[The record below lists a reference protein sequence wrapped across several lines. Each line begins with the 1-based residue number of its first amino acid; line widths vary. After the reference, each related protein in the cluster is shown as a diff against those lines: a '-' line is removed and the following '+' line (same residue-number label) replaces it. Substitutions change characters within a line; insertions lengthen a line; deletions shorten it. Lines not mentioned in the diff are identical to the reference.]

1 MSERFILLLADGYAL
16 GADNNQWMLL
26 RPRKRHAET
35 VWQPVAY
42 IASTKTDLLLSMAEK
57 DIQLTE
63 DAQVRLNGLP
73 ERFLDW
79 RPAMRNPATARSA
92 A

>member
-1 MSERFILLLADGYAL
+1 MAHRVLFPPSDGKVL
-16 GADNNQWMLL
+16 GADNNRWMLL
-26 RPRKRHAET
+26 RGRKRHAET
-35 VWQPVAY
+35 VLATCRL

-63 DAQVRLNGLP
+63 DAQARLNGLP

>member
-1 MSERFILLLADGYAL
+1 MADRFLFALSDGWAL

-26 RPRKRHAET
+26 RPRKHHAET

-63 DAQVRLNGLP
+63 DAQARLNALP
-73 ERFLDW
+73 EPFLDW
-79 RPAMRNPATARSA
+79 RPAMRNTATTRSA

>member
-1 MSERFILLLADGYAL
+1 MADRLLFALSDGWAL
-16 GADNNQWMLL
+16 GANNNQWMQL
-26 RPRKRHAET
+26 RGRKRHAET

-63 DAQVRLNGLP
+63 DAQARLNGLP

>member
-1 MSERFILLLADGYAL
+1 MADRLLFALSDGWAL

-26 RPRKRHAET
+26 RGRKRHAET
-35 VWQPVAY
+35 VLATCRL

-57 DIQLTE
+57 DIQITA
-63 DAQVRLNGLP
+63 DAQAQLDELP

-79 RPAMRNPATARSA
+79 RPAMQNTAMAGSVA
-92 A
+92 